1 MIAAIGPPR
10 LASGGSAI
18 QLGDRG
24 IDAWAGT
31 APPPGYGSPLLRW
44 KYLPLEAGGSSEG
57 WAWALGHD
65 DFPLRITSALK
76 GQAVDALEPIHQL
89 RLIREAVGPSRDA
102 LAGVV
107 FRAAARLRPPPHCER
122 AICKCPR
129 SEEHTSE
136 LQSPC

>member
-24 IDAWAGT
+24 VYAWAGA
-31 APPPGYGSPLLRW
+31 APPAGYGSPFLRW

-57 WAWALGHD
+57 RAWALGHD

-89 RLIREAVGPSRDA
+89 RLIREAVGPRWDA
-102 LAGVV
+102 LIGAAFTATPTNARSWVLPGVRV
-107 FRAAARLRPPPHCER
+107 LAEVPPTMWREP
-122 AICKCPR
+122 
-129 SEEHTSE
+129 
-136 LQSPC
+136 